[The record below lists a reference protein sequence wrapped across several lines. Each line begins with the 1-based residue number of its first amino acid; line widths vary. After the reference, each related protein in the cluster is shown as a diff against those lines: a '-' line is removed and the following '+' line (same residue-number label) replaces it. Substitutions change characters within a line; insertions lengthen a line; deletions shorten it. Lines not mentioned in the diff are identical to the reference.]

1 LKAFTRRLQND
12 IYNLTKSKRI
22 LPIKYEIAEYLTGCS
37 KMAKK
42 IINRGVFRPFTDD
55 QNCQTDLSMR
65 KAPIGYLE
73 NVYEFETDKI
83 FRNVF

>member
-1 LKAFTRRLQND
+1 
-12 IYNLTKSKRI
+12 
-22 LPIKYEIAEYLTGCS
+22 
-37 KMAKK
+37 MAKK